1 MSGAER
7 PRLIRRLAFELL
19 FQLDAMGAVEVDE
32 AQWSLTMGSSDTA
45 EELNEG
51 GRARAEKMAR
61 EAWGHRRA
69 IDDLIT
75 QVSAKW
81 PAHRMPATDRAL
93 VRLGIYE
100 MRWGRVSAAIAINEA
115 VELAREFGTE
125 KSAGF
130 VNSVLDDVKGLGEE
144 EVGEEGLGEE
154 L

>member
-1 MSGAER
+1 MSHAER

-19 FQLDAMGAVEVDE
+19 FQLDALGAAEVDE
-32 AQWSLTMGSSDTA
+32 AQWSLMVSSSETG
-45 EELNEG
+45 EGLNEG
-51 GRARAEKMAR
+51 GRARGEAMAR
-61 EAWGHRRA
+61 SAWEHRRA
-69 IDDLIT
+69 IDDVIMR
-75 QVSAKW
+75 VSAKW

-100 MRWGRVSAAIAINEA
+100 MRWGGVSAAIAINEA

-144 EVGEEGLGEE
+144 GEMDVESGEEI
-154 L
+154 